1 MKRFLA
7 YVMVAVMLLALLAGC
22 TPAEKKQLQGSWK
35 GQADLAMAYET
46 MLAGADP
53 GMTGHID
60 IQNFTV
66 ELTLTFNEDGTYTW
80 TANEIQLENGTK
92 NMMKAISSGLATY
105 LQIQT
110 GMSIEQLL
118 QASGKTMDELM
129 AEYFDPNMTEVVK
142 KTLCSEGTYTIDD
155 GVLTLTDTEG
165 TVVFEGN
172 VSVSKDALE
181 LKNGVANQL
190 ISNLM
195 PLSLKKK

>member
-92 NMMKAISSGLATY
+92 SMMKAISSGLATY

-142 KTLCSEGTYTIDD
+142 KTLCSEGTYTIND